1 MSSYLSGS
9 KMWGAPRP
17 INSQSLRNAVFFQT
31 GFGGGV
37 SGHLDIIYRGVP
49 AHEIYNT

>member
-1 MSSYLSGS
+1 
-9 KMWGAPRP
+9 MWGT
-17 INSQSLRNAVFFQT
+17 LRQLISHNLKNAVFFQT

-49 AHEIYNT
+49 AHHIYQAPTFYWH